1 MSDMPEEFEEESEIE
16 NGSVDVRDTRA
27 GFVAVIGSPNAG
39 KSTLVNRLVG
49 AKVSI
54 VTHKVQTTR
63 FQVRGVMM
71 RGDSQVVLVDTP
83 GIFAPKHRLDRAMV
97 KSAWDGAEGA
107 DQIIHLVDASSRSH
121 KIDDKVT
128 GADKKTMIDDQ
139 RIIDDLKASGR
150 KAILA
155 LNKIDLFDREDLIP
169 ISKELF
175 EEGVYSD
182 VFMISGLRGGG
193 VRQIADH
200 IAENM
205 PKSPF
210 LFPED
215 QAADMPSRLLAAEV
229 TREKL
234 MLRLHEEL
242 PYQMTVETENW
253 ERFKDGSIRVDQII
267 YVAREG
273 HRKIVLGKG
282 GRAIKDIGQQAR
294 KDLQEI
300 FETPIHLFTRVKVSE
315 KWAES
320 RERFSAIG
328 LDFDV

>member
-1 MSDMPEEFEEESEIE
+1 MSAEQK
-16 NGSVDVRDTRA
+16 RLTRA
-27 GFVAVIGSPNAG
+27 GFVAVIGAPNAG

-71 RGDSQVVLVDTP
+71 HGDAQIILVDTP
-83 GIFAPKHRLDRAMV
+83 GIFTPKRRLDRAMV
-97 KSAWDGAEGA
+97 RSAWEGADGA
-107 DQIIHLVDASSRSH
+107 DQILHLVDVSAWAAEAEDKLDGAQKKSL
-121 KIDDKVT
+121 IDDR
-128 GADKKTMIDDQ
+128 
-139 RIIDDLKASGR
+139 RIIKDLKELGK

-155 LNKIDLFDREDLIP
+155 LNKVDLVDPEVLLP
-169 ISKELF
+169 ISKALF
-175 EEGVYSD
+175 DEGVYSD

-193 VRQIADH
+193 VAALADH
-200 IAENM
+200 LAGTM
-205 PKSPF
+205 PAGPF

-215 QAADMPSRLLAAEV
+215 QAADMPSRLLAAEI

-242 PYQMTVETENW
+242 PYQLTVETESW
-253 ERFKDGSIRVDQII
+253 EPRRDGSVKIDQVI

-273 HRKIVLGKG
+273 HRKIILGKQG
-282 GRAIKDIGQQAR
+282 KVIREIGQKSR
-294 KDLQEI
+294 EEMQEI
-300 FETPIHLFTRVKVSE
+300 FGRPVHLFTRVKVSE

-320 RERFSAIG
+320 KERFSAIG
-328 LDFDV
+328 LEFDV